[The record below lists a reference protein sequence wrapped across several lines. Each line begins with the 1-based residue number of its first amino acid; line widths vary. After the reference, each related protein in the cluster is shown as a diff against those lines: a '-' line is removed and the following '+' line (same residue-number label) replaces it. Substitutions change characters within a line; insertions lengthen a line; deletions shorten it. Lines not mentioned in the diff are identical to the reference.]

1 MNQLL
6 AGLATVVVPVAL
18 AGLLVGGVGVMN
30 IMLVSVTERTSEIG
44 IRRALGARKIDVLAQ
59 FLIEAATLTSVG
71 GIIGIGIGFL
81 FAFLLQF
88 IVKFPA
94 AVPLWAI
101 VVGFLTSALVGVIAG
116 MWPAVRAARL
126 DPVNAIRGA

>member
-1 MNQLL
+1 
-6 AGLATVVVPVAL
+6 
-18 AGLLVGGVGVMN
+18 
-30 IMLVSVTERTSEIG
+30 
-44 IRRALGARKIDVLAQ
+44 LGARKIDVLTQ

-71 GIIGIGIGFL
+71 GVIGIAIGFL

-88 IVKFPA
+88 VVKFPA

-101 VVGFLTSALVGVIAG
+101 VVGFLTSAMVGVIAG

>member
-44 IRRALGARKIDVLAQ
+44 IRRALGARKIDVLTQ

-81 FAFLLQF
+81 FALLLQF